1 MMVVGGLL
9 WGLHRGKRAVLT
21 KWLRGWYMVMLRGG
35 VDSQC

>member
-9 WGLHRGKRAVLT
+9 WGLHHGKRAALT
-21 KWLRGWYMVMLRGG
+21 KWLRGWYTMIFRDE